1 MTTETFELF
10 FALLTVAT
18 LAATAALVAVRI
30 VALKRESGRELLR
43 SVAATRMVICAAI
56 TTTSMLGSLYFS
68 EVANFVPCTLC
79 WYQRIAMYP
88 LAILTAMAAV
98 RKDDLSVYI
107 RVIASIGLVIS
118 AYHWLL
124 ERFPNIDAGVCSTAI
139 PCELVWFEKF
149 GFITLPFMAFTAFAA
164 VLAVT
169 TFPPKGVTDGQDPN
183 SRIEP

>member
-10 FALLTVAT
+10 FALLTIAT
-18 LAATAALVAVRI
+18 LAATAGLVAARV
-30 VALKRESGRELLR
+30 VAGMRGTGSEVLR
-43 SVAATRMVICAAI
+43 SVAANRMVICAAI
-56 TTTSMLGSLYFS
+56 TSTATLGSLYFS
-68 EVANFVPCTLC
+68 EVAHFVPCTLC

-88 LAILTAMAAV
+88 LAVLTALAAV
-98 RKDDLSVYI
+98 RRDDLSVYV

-124 ERFPNIDAGVCSTAI
+124 ERFPSIDAGVCSTAV

-169 TFPPKGVTDGQDPN
+169 TLPRQ
-183 SRIEP
+183 E

>member
-1 MTTETFELF
+1 MNTETFELF
-10 FALLTVAT
+10 SALLTIAT
-18 LAATAALVAVRI
+18 LATGVALVGARL
-30 VALKRESGRELLR
+30 VARTRASGRELLG
-43 SVAATRMVICAAI
+43 SVVASRMAICAAI

-68 EVANFVPCTLC
+68 EVAHFVPCTLC

-88 LAILTAMAAV
+88 LAILTVMAAV
-98 RKDDLSVYI
+98 RKEDLSPYV

-124 ERFPNIDAGVCSTAI
+124 ERFPNIDAGVCSTAV

-169 TFPPKGVTDGQDPN
+169 TLPRQ
-183 SRIEP
+183 E

>member
-10 FALLTVAT
+10 FALLTIAT
-18 LAATAALVAVRI
+18 LAATAGLVAARI
-30 VALKRESGRELLR
+30 VAGMRGTGSEVLR
-43 SVAATRMVICAAI
+43 SVAANRMVICAAI
-56 TTTSMLGSLYFS
+56 TSTATLGSLYFS
-68 EVANFVPCTLC
+68 EVAHFVPCTLC

-88 LAILTAMAAV
+88 LAVLTALAAV
-98 RKDDLSVYI
+98 RRDDLSVYV

-124 ERFPNIDAGVCSTAI
+124 ERFPSIDAGVCSTAV

-164 VLAVT
+164 VLVVT
-169 TFPPKGVTDGQDPN
+169 TLPRQ
-183 SRIEP
+183 E